1 MDALNSTSS
10 MLEQSFSSSK
20 NISVN
25 SNSNKNSNNVSMV
38 EQGNISNGGSN
49 GVAERGEE
57 ERMTWL
63 QR

>member
-25 SNSNKNSNNVSMV
+25 SNSNNHSNNVSMT
-38 EQGNISNGGSN
+38 EGNISNGGSN

-57 ERMTWL
+57 ERMSWL

>member
-25 SNSNKNSNNVSMV
+25 SNGNKSSNNVSMV
-38 EQGNISNGGSN
+38 EGNLSNGGSN

-57 ERMTWL
+57 ERMSWL

>member
-25 SNSNKNSNNVSMV
+25 SNGNKNSNNVSMA
-38 EQGNISNGGSN
+38 ECNISNGGSN

-57 ERMTWL
+57 ERMSWL